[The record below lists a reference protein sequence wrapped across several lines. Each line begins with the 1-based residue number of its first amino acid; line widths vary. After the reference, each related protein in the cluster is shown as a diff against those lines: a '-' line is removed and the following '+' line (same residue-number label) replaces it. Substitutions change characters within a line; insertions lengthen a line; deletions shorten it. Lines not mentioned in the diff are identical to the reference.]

1 MHRTHP
7 YSLNGQMISHP
18 TKRRLLMESFTLCQP
33 LKVALAK
40 AKAEGKKLVMLD
52 CSTSWRLDMKGVAPD
67 YY

>member
-1 MHRTHP
+1 M
-7 YSLNGQMISHP
+7 
-18 TKRRLLMESFTLCQP
+18 MESFTLCQP